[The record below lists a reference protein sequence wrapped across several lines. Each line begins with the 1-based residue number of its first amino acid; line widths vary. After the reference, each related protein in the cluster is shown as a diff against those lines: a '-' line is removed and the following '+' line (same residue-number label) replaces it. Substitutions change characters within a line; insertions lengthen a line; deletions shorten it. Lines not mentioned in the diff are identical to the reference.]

1 MKIKFL
7 SMALAVGLISGLTL
21 FTSCDNNDPG
31 GKGDTNAPTTT
42 PLPDGT
48 EAEDKN
54 AEDKADEMATQQAMS
69 KEFTVKT
76 VGNDMAAMDYDVKE
90 LKVAAGS
97 AVKVTLQ
104 NTSSDKSMMHNF
116 VVVKPEN
123 AQSVATAGI
132 KAGQANNWVPA
143 ENVIAASKLVGP
155 GESTTLEF
163 TAPTEKGTYKYIC
176 TYPGHYPKMQGTLI
190 VE

>member
-1 MKIKFL
+1 MKIRL
-7 SMALAVGLISGLTL
+7 LTLALAAGMFSGQVL
-21 FTSCDNNDPG
+21 FTSCNG
-31 GKGDTNAPTTT
+31 GEEKHEETTTVDSTSTTTTETTNA
-42 PLPDGT
+42 
-48 EAEDKN
+48 EEKEDQ
-54 AEDKADEMATQQAMS
+54 MASQQAMT
-69 KEFTVKT
+69 KEITVKT
-76 VGNDMAAMDYDVKE
+76 VGNDMSAMDYDTKE
-90 LKVAAGS
+90 IKVAAGA

-104 NTSSDKSMMHNF
+104 NTSTDKSMMHNF

-143 ENVIAASKLVGP
+143 ENVIASSKLVGP